1 MVKVSDLTGLWNHT
15 HPLVIPKTLNGRFS
29 VARVSDVSM
38 RDFFSFFLFFF
49 NSIVTQ
55 ACAYHG
61 HGLMVQMA
69 CNRCSMG
76 VTAGH
81 IKPTTQAVAKNR
93 SRMNILL
100 LFIVSCQSG

>member
-15 HPLVIPKTLNGRFS
+15 HPLVIPKTFNDRFS
-29 VARVSDVSM
+29 VARVSDSPCEIFY
-38 RDFFSFFLFFF
+38 FFIFYI
-49 NSIVTQ
+49 IVTQ

-76 VTAGH
+76 
-81 IKPTTQAVAKNR
+81 
-93 SRMNILL
+93 LL
-100 LFIVSCQSG
+100 PVI